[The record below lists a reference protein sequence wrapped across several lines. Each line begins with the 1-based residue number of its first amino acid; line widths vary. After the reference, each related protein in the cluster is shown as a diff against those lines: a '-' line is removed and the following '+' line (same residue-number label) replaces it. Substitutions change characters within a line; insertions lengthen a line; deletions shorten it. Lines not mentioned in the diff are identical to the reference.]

1 MLKVSASKTNVYEE
15 NNLLKDRI
23 EELEKRLDN
32 QSRVI
37 GFAERLGQVME
48 YSINEIYFFKKDTF
62 QFVHVNKSGRDNLG
76 YTMEELK
83 SMTPF
88 DIKPEFDQIKFS
100 GFLAP
105 LLIGAK
111 EKIVFETIHKR
122 KDGSFYNVEIH
133 IQLQDFDD
141 EQLFTAYILDITDRK
156 KSEQTIKEIKE
167 RFKKLSTL
175 TFEGIVI
182 HNQGIVEDVNLSG
195 LKMFGYKYDE
205 LIGKNIIEKLIPQ
218 KHHQTIFNKIK
229 NKSVLPYECEGIK
242 KDGTIFPIEIQ
253 ARDVSLKSEN
263 RTVWVAAV
271 RDISNRKNS
280 ETLLKKALEKANE
293 SDRIK
298 SAFLTT
304 MSHELRT
311 PLNAIIGF
319 SSLIDEEMSLDE
331 ILELTKIIN
340 ESGRHLLDMIQD
352 LFDITLIG
360 TGEVSLNRIDFN
372 LHYILENVYN
382 EINKEIFKA
391 NKMDLEFKLITPENS
406 ASFVLNSDPHKIKKI
421 LMYLLQNA
429 IKFTHSGH
437 VHFGYT
443 IRKLAGSENV
453 VFYVKDTG
461 IGIPEHM
468 RSVIFEAFRQVEEAH
483 DRKYEGLGIGL
494 SIAKKIVELLGGKI
508 WFESELGS
516 GTTFYFTIKN

>member
-1 MLKVSASKTNVYEE
+1 MLKVSASKTHLNEE
-15 NNLLKDRI
+15 TKLLKKRI

-37 GFAERLGQVME
+37 SYSERLGQVME

-62 QFVHVNKSGRDNLG
+62 QFVYVNKFGRDNLG
-76 YTMEELK
+76 YSMEELK

-88 DIKPEFDQIKFS
+88 DIKPEFDQNKFS

-105 LLIGAK
+105 ILTGEK
-111 EKIVFETIHKR
+111 EQIVFETIHKR

-133 IQLQDFDD
+133 IQLQVFDD
-141 EQLFTAYILDITDRK
+141 EQLFTAYVLDISDRK

-182 HNQGIVEDVNLSG
+182 HNQGIVEDVNASG
-195 LKMFGYKYDE
+195 LKMFGYKYEE
-205 LIGKNIIEKLIPQ
+205 LIGQNIIEKLIPQ

-229 NKSVLPYECEGIK
+229 HKNVSPYECEGIK

-253 ARDVSLKSEN
+253 AKEVSMISEN
-263 RTVWVAAV
+263 RTVRVAAV

-319 SSLIDEEMSLDE
+319 SSLIDEDMSLQE
-331 ILELTKIIN
+331 IIELTKIIN

-360 TGEVSLNRIDFN
+360 TGEVVLNNIDFN
-372 LHYILENVYN
+372 LQYILENVYN
-382 EINKEIFKA
+382 ELSKEIVKTNKETL
-391 NKMDLEFKLITPENS
+391 DFKLIVPDNS
-406 ASFVLNSDPHKIKKI
+406 TGFVLNSDPHKVKKI
-421 LMYLLQNA
+421 LVYLLQNA

-443 IRKLAGSENV
+443 INQLSGRQSV
-453 VFYVKDTG
+453 RFYVKDTG

-508 WFESELGS
+508 WFESELGA